1 MIEGEVNAD
10 RFPLISL
17 VVFANDGSTH
27 KLSLKIDTGFTGWIT
42 LPPELID
49 RMDLPSAGFR
59 RVTLADGSDLE
70 LPGFYVEVV
79 WLDVIRT
86 VVCLATTNTY
96 LAGMSMMYGCSL
108 RMDIV
113 DGGRTTIRQ
122 RIQ

>member
-1 MIEGEVNAD
+1 MIEGEVSAD

-17 VVFANDGSTH
+17 IVFASDGSTL
-27 KLSLKIDTGFTGWIT
+27 KLSLKVDTGFTGWIT
-42 LPPELID
+42 LPPELIET
-49 RMDLPSAGFR
+49 MVLPRAGFR
-59 RVTLADGSDLE
+59 RVALADGSVLE

-108 RMDIV
+108 RMDVV
-113 DGGRTTIRQ
+113 DGGRITIRQ
-122 RIQ
+122 RIE